1 MLSPDGFVPGTSDAL
16 SFCPALFVSCL
27 LPESFLTTSVVVFL
41 ISSAVISPEPSLL
54 TSVSWPLSATTFA
67 VPSTAASLT
76 LKPPSS
82 VFSAVPVTLTTF
94 PAESFPSNTISPAS
108 LIVASPVSVTVL
120 PSASLTCICMSF
132 AFATVALSVDCSIF
146 PAAVSFFAPQA
157 VTAANDNTV
166 SPTIIY
172 FLILSII
179 IITTPSCQ
187 VLSDVTDSVTVL
199 VSIPNLLLVLHFFL
213 QHNHHILSHIRDM
226 DYQGYPHLL
235 FPQSSLLTLEYLCL
249 LTLL

>member
-1 MLSPDGFVPGTSDAL
+1 MLSPDGFVSGTLDAL
-16 SFCPALFVSCL
+16 SFCPALFASCL

-120 PSASLTCICMSF
+120 PSASLTCICMYF

-146 PAAVSFFAPQA
+146 PAALLPAVSFFAPQA
-157 VTAANDNTV
+157 VTAASDNTV

-172 FLILSII
+172 FLILSIL
-179 IITTPSCQ
+179 ITFSF
-187 VLSDVTDSVTVL
+187 LSGLIRCDGFRHSL
-199 VSIPNLLLVLHFFL
+199 GLHSKSSSGSSFFSSI
-213 QHNHHILSHIRDM
+213 
-226 DYQGYPHLL
+226 
-235 FPQSSLLTLEYLCL
+235 
-249 LTLL
+249 

>member
-1 MLSPDGFVPGTSDAL
+1 MSEVLLLFPLSGLLSGVDVSSVFALLLSPDGFVPGTSDVF

-27 LPESFLTTSVVVFL
+27 SPAVSFLTTSVVVFL
-41 ISSAVISPEPSLL
+41 ISSAEISPEPSLL

-76 LKPPSS
+76 LKPPPS

-172 FLILSII
+172 FLIIFHLSNTII
-179 IITTPSCQ
+179 FLFFINIEIIFN
-187 VLSDVTDSVTVL
+187 L
-199 VSIPNLLLVLHFFL
+199 VAIFVYHKSIFL
-213 QHNHHILSHIRDM
+213 IKCS
-226 DYQGYPHLL
+226 
-235 FPQSSLLTLEYLCL
+235 
-249 LTLL
+249 